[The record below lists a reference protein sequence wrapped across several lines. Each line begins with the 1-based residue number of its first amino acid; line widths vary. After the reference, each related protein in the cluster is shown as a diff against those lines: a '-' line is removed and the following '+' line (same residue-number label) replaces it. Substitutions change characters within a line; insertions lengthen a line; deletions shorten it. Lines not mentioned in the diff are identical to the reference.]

1 MKDQDGNTDSSKL
14 TEQIIR
20 EFGIDLTEIP
30 NWKSL
35 SLGQLYALL
44 SCHPSL
50 NELYKAGE
58 DTERNRR
65 MDVLDD
71 LRVMWHYQ
79 EDSGAPTPDEL
90 KRYGEAAWTAVAE
103 IVRDADD
110 EGRALLEFYA

>member
-103 IVRDADD
+103 TRP
-110 EGRALLEFYA
+110 RC